1 MDTKIKY
8 SKKACACAV
17 SLDLL
22 GDRWTLIIIRDLF
35 NGKCTFSEFLN
46 DSSEGIATNILTDRL
61 KKLLYLNI
69 IDFRRKASDRKV
81 KEYYLTNKG
90 IDLYPIIFELQTWSL
105 KHVEFEQ
112 SERTQKFVN
121 LNKNASGEKVMS
133 MYIDEYKNHR
143 LKKFGF

>member
-1 MDTKIKY
+1 METKINY

-35 NGKCTFSEFLN
+35 NGKYTFSEFLN

-69 IDFRRKASDRKV
+69 IEFRRKASDRKV

-90 IDLYPIIFELQTWSL
+90 IDLYPVIFELQLWSL
-105 KHVEFEQ
+105 KHVEFERR
-112 SERTQKFVN
+112 ERTKGFVR
-121 LNKNASGEKVMS
+121 LNENETSEKVKS
-133 MYIDEYKNHR
+133 IYIDDYKNLR

>member
-1 MDTKIKY
+1 METKIKY

-46 DSSEGIATNILTDRL
+46 NSSEGIATNILTNRL

-69 IDFRRKASDRKV
+69 IDFKRKASDRKV
-81 KEYYLTNKG
+81 KEYFLTNKG
-90 IDLYPIIFELQTWSL
+90 IDLYPVIFELQSWSL

-112 SERTQKFVN
+112 RERTQRFVR
-121 LNKNASGEKVMS
+121 LNKNETSDKVKS
-133 MYIDEYKNHR
+133 IYIDNYKNLR

>member
-1 MDTKIKY
+1 METKIKY

-17 SLDLL
+17 SLDIL

-69 IDFRRKASDRKV
+69 IDFKRKASDRKV
-81 KEYYLTNKG
+81 KEYFLTNKG
-90 IDLYPIIFELQTWSL
+90 IDLYPVIFELQSWSL
-105 KHVEFEQ
+105 RHVEFEQ
-112 SERTQKFVN
+112 REGTQRFVR
-121 LNKNASGEKVMS
+121 LNENETGDKVKS
-133 MYIDEYKNHR
+133 IYIDNYKNLR